1 MTHTK
6 TPAEIVREQRDF
18 DGKRMQKFEINGKT
32 VFTNFGAY
40 ETTYYASYEYM
51 PNVYTK
57 EVKLGLRSNKT
68 IEDVFNELVGQG
80 YNRILILQGRTG
92 MIIAD
97 TEYIWAGKTK

>member
-1 MTHTK
+1 MTNTK

-18 DGKRMQKFEINGKT
+18 NGRRMQKFEINGKT

-40 ETTYYASYEYM
+40 ETTYYTSYEYM

-57 EVKLGLRSNKT
+57 EIKLGLRSNKT
-68 IEDVFNELVGQG
+68 TADVFNELVEEG
-80 YNRILILQGRTG
+80 YDRILILQGRTG

-97 TEYIWAGKTK
+97 TTYIWAGKTK

>member
-1 MTHTK
+1 MTQK
-6 TPAEIVREQRDF
+6 TPAQIVMEQRDF
-18 DGKRMQKFEINGKT
+18 NGKRMQKFEINGKT
-32 VFTNFGAY
+32 VLTNFGAY
-40 ETTYYASYEYM
+40 ETTYYASYDYM

-68 IEDVFNELVGQG
+68 IADVFNELVEQG

>member
-1 MTHTK
+1 MTITM
-6 TPAEIVREQRDF
+6 TPAQIVRAQRDF
-18 DGKRMQKFEINGKT
+18 TGKRMQKFEINGKT

-40 ETTYYASYEYM
+40 ETTYYTSYEYM

-57 EVKLGLRSNKT
+57 EIKLGLRSNRT
-68 IEDVFNELVGQG
+68 IADIFNELVEAG

-97 TEYIWAGKTK
+97 TTYIWAGKTK